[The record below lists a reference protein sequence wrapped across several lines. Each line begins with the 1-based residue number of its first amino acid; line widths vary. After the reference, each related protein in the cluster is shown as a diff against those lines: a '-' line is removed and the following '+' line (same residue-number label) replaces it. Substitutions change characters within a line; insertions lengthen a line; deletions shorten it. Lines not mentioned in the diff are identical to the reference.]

1 MTEIPIG
8 AWICSV
14 TALILCIA
22 AHFIDIKA
30 SKNRKK
36 KDGS

>member
-1 MTEIPIG
+1 MTELPIG
-8 AWICSV
+8 AWICIV

-22 AHFIDIKA
+22 AHFIDIQA
-30 SKNRKK
+30 SKNRAR